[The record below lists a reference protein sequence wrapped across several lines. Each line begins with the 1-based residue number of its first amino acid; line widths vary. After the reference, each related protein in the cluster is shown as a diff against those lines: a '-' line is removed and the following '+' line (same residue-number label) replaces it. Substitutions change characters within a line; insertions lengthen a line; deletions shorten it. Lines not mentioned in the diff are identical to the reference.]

1 MSTGAA
7 LKDYAPPPIDEGNP
21 PGSFGLLMAEMRPA
35 PGRLRNTLLLLA
47 QVFIAITIGETFRI
61 PMLSILIIISF
72 FLSGNDGA
80 SNTSTALMAGMTILA
95 GTALTIIFLMLSLSE
110 PGLRLPCMLLL
121 TLCAGFMSQA
131 ATLGPL
137 FNILFFWIVYMA
149 MNADLLEAIG
159 YSVDGFVG
167 NTTDSVVPDAVFMP
181 PEESMLH
188 LLLWIGFVFLIG
200 VTLLVVT
207 NRLAGHDPLVVLRN
221 GLVARLNAI
230 ADLCDR
236 RSGSAEDARP
246 LYRYAEE
253 GVAELRRAH
262 DLASKLHPEL
272 SRRRA
277 GIAMIRTMA
286 RLVLIMVFLQPL
298 QGGEDTEF
306 MRAAGRMARLCART
320 LQNRRGELAELEA
333 EETDLPALTE
343 RFRADPMR
351 FPLAQELARGLA
363 VVRALILVPDAE
375 KHGFA
380 PEIVVAV
387 RSYLKPDA
395 FRNPAYARAAMRI
408 ALSVTICYA
417 ITRATSWPG
426 IQTCVV
432 TCFLVSLETVGDT
445 VHKMLLRIVGALIG
459 AAFGIGTILLLMPY
473 MTNLTDLLLAVMPVT
488 LLAGWIKSGSD
499 RISYAG
505 VQIALAYFMTVLQ
518 GYGPT
523 LDMETGRDRVIGIL
537 IGNIVV
543 YLVAVTFWPVSVT
556 AVARRQLVNATRI
569 LGTLAA
575 YRRTEPDAIVET
587 AQEIEREKFGKAI
600 AAVRNAIVNAPLEIF
615 GFTPSTGAR
624 RIDARMVTAIQLLA
638 VPIAILSDIR
648 VPVDNAVQ
656 KHADQL
662 KGWFDTLASWI
673 DDGRNG
679 GNLVE
684 TLPPPPA
691 LPDDPQREIWF
702 AVLDQ
707 RLRRILEDLVPGDE
721 PETARPAIDV
731 RPVQA

>member
-1 MSTGAA
+1 MSTGVA
-7 LKDYAPPPIDEGNP
+7 LKDRAPPLIDEGDP
-21 PGSFGLLMAEMRPA
+21 PGALGLLMAEMLPA

-47 QVFIAITIGETFRI
+47 QVVIAITIGETFRI

-80 SNTSTALMAGMTILA
+80 SNTSTALMAGMTIVA
-95 GTALTIIFLMLSLSE
+95 GTALTIVFLMLSLSE
-110 PGLRLPCMLLL
+110 PGLRLPCMLML
-121 TLCAGFMSQA
+121 TLCAGFLSQA
-131 ATLGPL
+131 ATMGPL
-137 FNILFFWIVYMA
+137 LNILFFWIVYMA
-149 MNADLLEAIG
+149 MNADILDAVG

-167 NTTDSVVPDAVFMP
+167 NTTDSVVPDAAFLP

-188 LLLWIGFVFLIG
+188 LLLWIGFIFLIG
-200 VTLLVVT
+200 ITLLVVT

-221 GLVARLNAI
+221 GLVARLNVI
-230 ADLCDR
+230 ADLCDDQ
-236 RSGSAEDARP
+236 SGSTGDTRL
-246 LYRYAEE
+246 LYRYAEA
-253 GVAELRRAH
+253 GVADLRRAH

-272 SRRRA
+272 SQHRA

-286 RLVLIMVFLQPL
+286 RLILIMVFLHPL
-298 QGGEDTEF
+298 QGGQDTEF
-306 MRAAGRMARLCART
+306 MRAAGRVARVCART
-320 LQNRRGELAELEA
+320 LQNRRRELTELEA
-333 EETDLPALTE
+333 EGTDLSAMTE
-343 RFRADPMR
+343 SFRADPMR
-351 FPLAQELARGLA
+351 FPLVMELARGLT
-363 VVRALILVPDAE
+363 VVRSLILIPDVE
-375 KHGFA
+375 KQGFA
-380 PEIVVAV
+380 PEITVAV

-395 FRNPAYARAAMRI
+395 FRNPAYTRAAMRI

-445 VHKMLLRIVGALIG
+445 VHKMLLRIIGALIG

-473 MTNLTDLLLAVMPVT
+473 MTNLTDLLLAVIPVT
-488 LLAGWIKSGSD
+488 LLAGWIKSGSE

-523 LDMETGRDRVIGIL
+523 LDMETGRDRVVGIL

-543 YLVAVTFWPVSVT
+543 YLVAVVFWPVSVT
-556 AVARRQLVNATRI
+556 AVARRQLANATRI
-569 LGTLAA
+569 LGALVT
-575 YRRTEPDAIVET
+575 YRRNEPDALVET

-615 GFTPSTGAR
+615 GFTPSSGTLV
-624 RIDARMVTAIQLLA
+624 DARMVTALQLLA

-648 VPVDNAVQ
+648 VPADNTAQ
-656 KHADQL
+656 KHAEQL
-662 KGWFDTLASWI
+662 KGWFDAFASWI
-673 DDGRNG
+673 NDSRNG
-679 GNLVE
+679 GNLVD
-684 TLPPPPA
+684 TLPPAPA

-707 RLRRILEDLVPGDE
+707 RLRRILEDLIPDGE

-731 RPVQA
+731 RHVRA